1 MKKLPKINTSKL
13 LKAALPYIL
22 VGLMATKL
30 GQAYRMA
37 SGGDVLDRIFG
48 AFLKIGEAFTNPL
61 PSLHPFDLLVGAACG
76 ALLWF
81 IVYQKSK
88 NARKYRRGAE
98 YGTARW
104 AGICRL
110 LSGAA
115 LPTQCFCA
123 SACLRPAPWRKA
135 S

>member
-88 NARKYRRGAE
+88 NAGVVRSMGLTDGEMQKILSRSSTRIFRRISCCPK
-98 YGTARW
+98 RNV
-104 AGICRL
+104 
-110 LSGAA
+110 
-115 LPTQCFCA
+115 
-123 SACLRPAPWRKA
+123 
-135 S
+135 